1 MSDKLISELV
11 EKTGVENSDQI
22 ALEGSGGT
30 WKITLLKL
38 REYLFGI
45 FPLFGGST
53 TKNDFL
59 LVKQFGSDAVYRV
72 PLESVLPDAVVQTK
86 HLENSV
92 SSSTGITES
101 KIAPAAVTHSKLA
114 IDSVHTHNIANAEN
128 TNAQN
133 WTSKQFGTGVTT
145 DKIVDGAVTGAKGG
159 VPVGAV
165 FHFAGSAAPA
175 GYLECDGSEIPAFDA
190 NNSGATFKNVPVWR
204 LQDLRTFLG
213 ANFGAVGKLP
223 DLRGVFIRGLGQ
235 NAAQTARTFVENY
248 TSAGITRDASTF
260 ESTATRANTVSYAVE
275 FYSDENHLK
284 LLEVK
289 NVTPTETF
297 AEVAGRYARVYANKG
312 AASAA
317 LGTFQ
322 GDAMQQHYHG
332 VSDPGHKH
340 SIDIVM
346 GSGEHSH
353 QQRLNKD
360 STFKGGGQK
369 TGVTGAGTTEV
380 GRTSGQFNTP
390 PDWSY
395 NAFSAS
401 GDIKNGATNIS
412 VARHPAAVP
421 PATVDETRPV
431 NTALLPCIKY

>member
-72 PLESVLPDAVVQTK
+72 PLESVLPDAVIKTK
-86 HLENSV
+86 HLEDSV
-92 SSSTGITES
+92 SASTGITES

-114 IDSVHTHNIANAEN
+114 IDSVHTHNIDDAEA
-128 TNAQN
+128 TNSAN

-175 GYLECDGSEIPAFDA
+175 GYLDCDGGVIPAFDV
-190 NNSGATFKNVPVWR
+190 NNPGATFKNVPVWR

-213 ANFGAVGKLP
+213 SNFGAIGKLP

-235 NAAQTARTFVENY
+235 NATQTARTFVSSGN
-248 TSAGITRDASTF
+248 ASSLNVQTF
-260 ESTATRANTVSYAVE
+260 ETVFARANTLTYTVE
-275 FYSDENHLK
+275 FYLDATHLK
-284 LLEVK
+284 KLSEQTVPVGQTTAIS
-289 NVTPTETF
+289 NSSSNQY
-297 AEVAGRYARVYANKG
+297 RIYANKG
-312 AASAA
+312 AASVG

-322 GDAMQQHYHG
+322 SESMQQHYHG
-332 VSDPGHKH
+332 TSEVAHTHGLS
-340 SIDIVM
+340 
-346 GSGEHSH
+346 
-353 QQRLNKD
+353 
-360 STFKGGGQK
+360 GGGASGSFV
-369 TGVTGAGTTEV
+369 TGVNVSERSNNERGGNGPYVRSLWTSSGSVGYSHPAVTEATTGIT
-380 GRTSGQFNTP
+380 
-390 PDWSY
+390 
-395 NAFSAS
+395 
-401 GDIKNGATNIS
+401 
-412 VARHPAAVP
+412 VARYPEVAMAS
-421 PATVDETRPV
+421 VDETRPV
-431 NTALLPCIKY
+431 NLALLPCIKY